1 MTRLVQILYFSS
13 KYETTKIPRSY
24 IDPKLKD
31 YFNIYDDYIY
41 DYEGQ

>member
-1 MTRLVQILYFSS
+1 MTSFVQLLHFSF
-13 KYETTKIPRSY
+13 KYETKTIAQDY

-31 YFNIYDDYIY
+31 YFSIHDDYIY

>member
-1 MTRLVQILYFSS
+1 MTRFIQIPYYSS
-13 KYETTKIPRSY
+13 KYETKKIPRNY

-31 YFNIYDDYIY
+31 YFSIYDDYIY